1 MKAFIL
7 LLLYYFVSIQDISR
21 HTITVNCIQHN
32 SNSVHSKDNIEN
44 NNHDD
49 NHHDDDYH
57 DNNDSNSK
65 KKITDDIS
73 TTTRGKGRGII
84 VNCSNQMLCNQG
96 HGYSIMDR
104 NQTILFIN
112 LKLNNDRSST
122 TIDNDRSSTT
132 IDNDRSSTTIDNDRS
147 RVMVCVS
154 YDNNNNIHKQ
164 SSSQSNHS
172 QLSCK
177 QNIYHDIHII
187 NQLFNQHEIIK
198 IHIIYYIDNI
208 YHHYDQKFYYITQLS
223 TSPSISEY
231 LSIRSPSLYGAVQYK
246 RLEIKFV
253 KKQIFLIM
261 NNNDISSSHH
271 HNHQQQQHINTN
283 NHNHHEDNN
292 YVDDNSSDMMLFHV
306 YGVTTSELSSSQQT
320 IESSIYDIEP
330 GSWFYTIT
338 PIQHIHYTWKKTTTA
353 DGIHDNHDI
362 NNSDNDHDDDDS
374 NSDYHNDYGK
384 VDMTRTG
391 YNSSGYIEFL
401 LSLEEIHE
409 QRRFAD
415 DSTRFNDSSR
425 RFNDD
430 LRKSK
435 MQDKKVDD
443 GEDNRLKSNLHY
455 CMMHDV
461 C

>member
-7 LLLYYFVSIQDISR
+7 LLFYYFVSIQDISR

-32 SNSVHSKDNIEN
+32 SNSVHSTDNIVN
-44 NNHDD
+44 N
-49 NHHDDDYH
+49 
-57 DNNDSNSK
+57 NNDSNSK
-65 KKITDDIS
+65 KKIIDDTS
-73 TTTRGKGRGII
+73 TTTTTGRGTI
-84 VNCSNQMLCNQG
+84 VNCSNQLLCNQG

-112 LKLNNDRSST
+112 LRLSNDRST

-132 IDNDRSSTTIDNDRS
+132 IDNDHS
-147 RVMVCVS
+147 RVMVCVT
-154 YDNNNNIHKQ
+154 YDDNNIHKQ
-164 SSSQSNHS
+164 SSSQSNNS

-187 NQLFNQHEIIK
+187 NQLFNHHEIIK
-198 IHIIYYIDNI
+198 IHVIYYIDNI
-208 YHHYDQKFYYITQLS
+208 YHHYDQKSYYITQLS

-246 RLEIKFV
+246 RLEINFV

-261 NNNDISSSHH
+261 NINDISSSHH
-271 HNHQQQQHINTN
+271 HHQQQQHINTN
-283 NHNHHEDNN
+283 NHNHHDDNN
-292 YVDDNSSDMMLFHV
+292 DVDDSSDMMLFHV

-338 PIQHIHYTWKKTTTA
+338 PIQHIHYTNNTWKKTTTA

-362 NNSDNDHDDDDS
+362 NNSDDDHDDDS
-374 NSDYHNDYGK
+374 NSNYHNDYGK

-391 YNSSGYIEFL
+391 YDSSGYIEFL
-401 LSLEEIHE
+401 LSPKEIHE
-409 QRRFAD
+409 QRRFTD
-415 DSTRFNDSSR
+415 DSTRFKDSSR

-435 MQDKKVDD
+435 IQDKVDD

>member
-7 LLLYYFVSIQDISR
+7 LLFYYFVSIQDISR

-32 SNSVHSKDNIEN
+32 SNSVHSTDNIVN

-49 NHHDDDYH
+49 NYHDDNH

-65 KKITDDIS
+65 KKIIDDTS
-73 TTTRGKGRGII
+73 TTTTTGRGTI
-84 VNCSNQMLCNQG
+84 VNCSNQLLCNQG

-112 LKLNNDRSST
+112 LRLSNDRST

-132 IDNDRSSTTIDNDRS
+132 IDNDHS
-147 RVMVCVS
+147 RVMVCVT
-154 YDNNNNIHKQ
+154 YDDNNIHKQ
-164 SSSQSNHS
+164 SSSQSNNS

-187 NQLFNQHEIIK
+187 NQLFNHHEIIK
-198 IHIIYYIDNI
+198 IHVIYYIDNI
-208 YHHYDQKFYYITQLS
+208 YHHYDQKSYYITQLS

-246 RLEIKFV
+246 RLEINFV

-261 NNNDISSSHH
+261 NINDISSSHH
-271 HNHQQQQHINTN
+271 HHQQQQHINTN
-283 NHNHHEDNN
+283 NHNHHDDNN
-292 YVDDNSSDMMLFHV
+292 DVDDSSDMMLFHV

-338 PIQHIHYTWKKTTTA
+338 PIQHIHYTNNTWKKTTTA

-362 NNSDNDHDDDDS
+362 NNSDDDHDDDS
-374 NSDYHNDYGK
+374 NSNYHNDYGK

-391 YNSSGYIEFL
+391 YVSSGYIEFL
-401 LSLEEIHE
+401 LSPEEIHE

-415 DSTRFNDSSR
+415 DSTRFKDSSR

-435 MQDKKVDD
+435 IQDKVDD